1 MSAYDKKPVFLIA
14 LALLVACTSCG
25 HDDPDVPP
33 TPTYAHRA
41 RQARSTDTYKYQRHD
56 NPRHGGGVRE
66 WRPYRAVRCQ
76 PQCRRQ
82 RGDAETLGQSPRQH
96 AVHLYH
102 DMERRK
108 DSILEGRSDA
118 CRLLYVLSLHADGG
132 KRERHAVRCQCRP
145 EQSGRIQVVRPYRRL
160 HARRRSIGIAGEHR
174 GTSPD
179 ESGGDSA
186 QGRCRI

>member
-33 TPTYAHRA
+33 TPIEPPTPTEPDKPDKPDKPDEPDKPAA
-41 RQARSTDTYKYQRHD
+41 QIPINIQRHD

-96 AVHLYH
+96 AVHLFH

-118 CRLLYVLSLHADGG
+118 CRLLYVLSLHAVGG
-132 KRERHAVRCQCRP
+132 KRHTLTATLNKEGGGLSV
-145 EQSGRIQVVRPYRRL
+145 
-160 HARRRSIGIAGEHR
+160 SISAWESDGI
-174 GTSPD
+174 D
-179 ESGGDSA
+179 YGGVAS
-186 QGRCRI
+186 